1 MGAVTDMEKY
11 THAYETT
18 YNYYVMN
25 KVEGVW
31 VKVSEDYPD
40 VREAAQALG
49 RLKEIYPQARLGG
62 SRRPDRNAI

>member
-11 THAYETT
+11 MHPYETT

-25 KVEGVW
+25 KVDGVW

-49 RLKEIYPQARLGG
+49 RLKETYPQARLGG
-62 SRRPDRNAI
+62 SRRRDRNVI